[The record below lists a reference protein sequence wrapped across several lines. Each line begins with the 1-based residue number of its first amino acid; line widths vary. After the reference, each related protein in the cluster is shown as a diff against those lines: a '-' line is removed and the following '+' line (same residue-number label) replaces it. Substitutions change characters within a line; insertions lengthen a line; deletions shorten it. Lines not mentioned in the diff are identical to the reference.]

1 MLSYK
6 TLLIFLMISFV
17 GCGYQFGAKRA
28 FPGGVTKIAIPTF
41 KNKTYEAGI
50 ESAFTK
56 ALKYE
61 FLKSG
66 YVQLV
71 SEKEAEAVIYGTV
84 SSFQGI
90 VGGTTEKTFPTST
103 KRKPKLLG
111 TSYSAEAVV
120 DIVVKKK
127 NKKKPLW
134 SYSLSASES
143 YGAGEEYLKNETN
156 QREAIEELSER
167 MMEEIHDRLFLNF

>member
-1 MLSYK
+1 MWLS
-6 TLLIFLMISFV
+6 V
-17 GCGYQFGAKRA
+17 WAKRT

-41 KNKTYEAGI
+41 KNNTYEAGI
-50 ESAFTK
+50 ENAFTR

-66 YVQLV
+66 YVELV

-84 SSFQGI
+84 SSFQATA
-90 VGGTTEKTFPTST
+90 GGTTEHKFSAPS
-103 KRKPKLLG
+103 KRKAKLLA
-111 TSYSAEAVV
+111 TSYTGGALV

-127 NKKKPLW
+127 DKKKPLW
-134 SYSLSASES
+134 AYSLSGSES
-143 YGAGEEYLKNETN
+143 YGAGEEFLKNETN
-156 QREAIEELSER
+156 QREAIEELAER